1 MTDVFSNILKANET
15 RQMRQNTSLDMI
27 VNALSANVAMWQVF
41 VIGHSSGCEITALT
55 NIIWKVP
62 PKVSQMKMVSV

>member
-15 RQMRQNTSLDMI
+15 RQNTSLDMI

-41 VIGHSSGCEITALT
+41 VFGHSSGCEITALT